1 MPFRALAF
9 LAVLLANL
17 GAVPA
22 IAHAETPGRPPM
34 RAAEGF
40 EPGVDAS
47 ISVDGSAEG
56 QPISPWIY
64 GLNSAGDPG
73 TWGASPTQQYVTT
86 LRLGGNRWSAYNWK
100 TNWSNAGSDYGP
112 YHNDQLLSTSS
123 RPGEAVRVPL
133 SRFYGRARAMGSA
146 ALVTVPLLGYVAGS
160 WTGNAPIPVAPGPT
174 TAGAPMLTGPHAF
187 VPSLA
192 SRPGDSH
199 HQRATATPDPGDG
212 TVYQDDF
219 LKWLDATFP
228 GHKNSDREPL
238 FISLDGEPD
247 GWGTIH
253 PEVRGGQHP
262 LGPDAQGKWEY
273 EKVELPFEDLI
284 SRSVDMARAVK
295 DVLGPRAL
303 VFGPVMAGWTGFIN
317 LDQKRPPAGYEYFLE
332 YYLAEMRRAGQADGR
347 RLLDA
352 LDVHLYPEAT
362 NGGSW
367 AIANEYAPQ
376 EASQIVVREQAPRT
390 FWDPQYYEQSWITQ
404 YGVVPPCGYGCTP
417 QMIPRLERM
426 IATHDPPFS
435 RADGQPGTHLAISE
449 YALYRAG
456 DISGAI
462 AQADMLGILGREGV
476 YEASAWANSSEWA
489 PGYGGFPRPRL

>member
-1 MPFRALAF
+1 
-9 LAVLLANL
+9 
-17 GAVPA
+17 
-22 IAHAETPGRPPM
+22 
-34 RAAEGF
+34 
-40 EPGVDAS
+40 
-47 ISVDGSAEG
+47 
-56 QPISPWIY
+56 
-64 GLNSAGDPG
+64 
-73 TWGASPTQQYVTT
+73 
-86 LRLGGNRWSAYNWK
+86 
-100 TNWSNAGSDYGP
+100 
-112 YHNDQLLSTSS
+112 
-123 RPGEAVRVPL
+123 
-133 SRFYGRARAMGSA
+133 
-146 ALVTVPLLGYVAGS
+146 
-160 WTGNAPIPVAPGPT
+160 
-174 TAGAPMLTGPHAF
+174 
-187 VPSLA
+187 
-192 SRPGDSH
+192 
-199 HQRATATPDPGDG
+199 
-212 TVYQDDF
+212 
-219 LKWLDATFP
+219 
-228 GHKNSDREPL
+228 
-238 FISLDGEPD
+238 
-247 GWGTIH
+247 
-253 PEVRGGQHP
+253 
-262 LGPDAQGKWEY
+262 
-273 EKVELPFEDLI
+273 
-284 SRSVDMARAVK
+284 MARAVK

-489 PGYGGFPRPRL
+489 PGYGDSATAPMSACGRRSGPSSTMTAGAGTSGTPHFRSRCPTREVHWTGSRRASAGRTARLTPRSISSG